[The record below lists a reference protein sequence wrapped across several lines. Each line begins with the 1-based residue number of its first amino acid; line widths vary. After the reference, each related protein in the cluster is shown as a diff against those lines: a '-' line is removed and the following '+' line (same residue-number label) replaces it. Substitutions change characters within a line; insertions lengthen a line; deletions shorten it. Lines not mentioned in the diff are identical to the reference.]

1 MIVFMLM
8 YVGDEKGQV
17 VVWRF
22 AERICFG
29 GCPVQDHIFSMALS
43 YLTESEIAVGWVK
56 LTCTEGQIK
65 WAGLVWFAKIS
76 AHQLNTTGFPGT
88 GYLQDPS

>member
-43 YLTESEIAVGWVK
+43 YLTESEIAVG
-56 LTCTEGQIK
+56 
-65 WAGLVWFAKIS
+65 
-76 AHQLNTTGFPGT
+76 
-88 GYLQDPS
+88 